1 MVINADINP
10 AQLPYKVF
18 KAGRTRLILVCKS
31 FNTGVTFLVIFRIWR
46 VEFASVHFRL
56 PPYRVVHIF

>member
-1 MVINADINP
+1 M
-10 AQLPYKVF
+10 Q
-18 KAGRTRLILVCKS
+18 T

-56 PPYRVVHIF
+56 PPYRVVVYFYDLAVFKFIYHINRRHL